1 MGAAVWENLR
11 REHDSLKTLI
21 GIFATLNAI
30 LESEVKTNGEYLEP
44 GLVKVLKDWAE
55 LADRMLNNRLEW
67 KKGRF
72 VDSLV
77 KQYDDVADELEIFRV
92 GKPTKKGIP
101 LENGGNNDNFMGFRE
116 SLPKPPP
123 KTRDKGN
130 GRGTGRKG

>member
-11 REHDSLKTLI
+11 KEHDSLKTLI
-21 GIFATLNAI
+21 GIFATLHAI
-30 LESEVKTNGEYLEP
+30 LESEVKNNGEYLEP

-55 LADRMLNNRLEW
+55 LADGMLNTRLEW

-77 KQYDDVADELEIFRV
+77 KQYDDVTEELKIFRV

-101 LENGGNNDNFMGFRE
+101 LEDGDNNVDAGKSR
-116 SLPKPPP
+116 KRDP
-123 KTRDKGN
+123 KTPPQAGDKGKG
-130 GRGTGRKG
+130 GRA